1 MNTNKNEV
9 LGTEPITK
17 LLLKFSIPAII
28 GMIVNAL
35 YNVVDKIFLGQVNS
49 LAIGGV
55 HLTYPLSLAI
65 MAFAMLVGMGG
76 NSLSSIRLG
85 QGRKDQA
92 EKILGNSFTMLIIL
106 SLLISIVIFF
116 FLEPILIILG
126 SKDVLLPYAMDYM
139 KIIAIGIPFQM
150 IGFGLN
156 YFIRGEGSPTVA
168 MGTMLIGAITNI
180 ILDYVFVI
188 LLGLGVKGAAL
199 ATIIGQFFSFIW
211 VLMFFFGSKSSIRI
225 TKENIKLK
233 LHTVGEILSLGLS
246 PFGMQI
252 ASSLVITIFNIQLA
266 KFGNENAIT
275 AMGIVQSISTIAF
288 MPIFGLNQGSQPILG
303 YNFGAKKYQRVK
315 RTLIY
320 AIIVATVYISICYC
334 IIMLA
339 PELLINLFIV
349 NASNINTIM
358 PITVE
363 ALKVTS
369 FVFPILGFQIL
380 SSNYFQATGKPVIGV
395 ILSLSRQ
402 LIVLLP
408 VLLIL
413 PKFFGL
419 LGVWLAYPV
428 SDLIAFIL
436 SLIFLTRD
444 IKNLNKGIEIEK
456 AQEF

>member
-9 LGTEPITK
+9 LGIEPITK

-303 YNFGAKKYQRVK
+303 YNYGAKKYQRVK

>member
-9 LGTEPITK
+9 LGIEPITK

-320 AIIVATVYISICYC
+320 AIIIATIYISICYC
-334 IIMLA
+334 VIMLA

>member
-9 LGTEPITK
+9 LGIEPITK

-320 AIIVATVYISICYC
+320 AIIIATIYISICYC
-334 IIMLA
+334 VIMLA

-408 VLLIL
+408 VL
-413 PKFFGL
+413 
-419 LGVWLAYPV
+419 V
-428 SDLIAFIL
+428 
-436 SLIFLTRD
+436 
-444 IKNLNKGIEIEK
+444 
-456 AQEF
+456 

>member
-1 MNTNKNEV
+1 MNTNKNEL

-92 EKILGNSFTMLIIL
+92 EKILGNSFTMLVGLSFIIFA
-106 SLLISIVIFF
+106 IIFF
-116 FLEPILIILG
+116 FLEPILKILG
-126 SKDVLLPYAMDYM
+126 SKEVLLPYAMDYM

-156 YFIRGEGSPTVA
+156 YFIRGEGSPTIA

-199 ATIIGQFFSFIW
+199 ATIIGQFFSFVW

-303 YNFGAKKYQRVK
+303 YNYGAEKYERVK

-320 AIIVATVYISICYC
+320 AIIIATIYISICYC
-334 IIMLA
+334 VIMLA

-380 SSNYFQATGKPVIGV
+380 SSNYFQATGKPIIGV

-436 SLIFLTRD
+436 SVIFLTKD
-444 IKNLNKGIEIEK
+444 IKNLNRNIDIEK
-456 AQEF
+456 AQEN

>member
-303 YNFGAKKYQRVK
+303 YNYGAKKYQRVK

>member
-320 AIIVATVYISICYC
+320 AIIIATIYISICYC
-334 IIMLA
+334 VIMLA